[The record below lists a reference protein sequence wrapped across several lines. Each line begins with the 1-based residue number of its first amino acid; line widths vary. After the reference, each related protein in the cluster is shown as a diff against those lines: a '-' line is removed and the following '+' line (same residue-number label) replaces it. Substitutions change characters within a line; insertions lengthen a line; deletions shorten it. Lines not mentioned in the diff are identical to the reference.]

1 MTLLKF
7 VKKNLFT
14 SKNCSFFSIQ
24 KNIFDY
30 LTNFSI
36 AIILSDTYFVYKY
49 SYILFTGTT
58 LHAKSFFF
66 DEKKENILASFYPGE
81 KSRLPLETLVS

>member
-7 VKKNLFT
+7 VKNLCT
-14 SKNCSFFSIQ
+14 SKKLFIFSIQ
-24 KNIFDY
+24 KNIFDFH
-30 LTNFSI
+30 TNFSI

-58 LHAKSFFF
+58 LNTKSFFF
-66 DEKKENILASFYPGE
+66 DEKKENILATFYPGE
-81 KSRLPLETLVS
+81 KSRLPLETLLS